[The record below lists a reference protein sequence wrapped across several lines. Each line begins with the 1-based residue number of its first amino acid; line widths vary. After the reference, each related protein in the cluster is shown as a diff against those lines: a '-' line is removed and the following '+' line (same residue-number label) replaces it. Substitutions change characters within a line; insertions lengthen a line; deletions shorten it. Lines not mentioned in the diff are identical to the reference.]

1 MAINEKLRQILN
13 EGLELTEEERF
24 TQAIREELESEFDAM
39 GTETSPDGLSD
50 AATDVDPGAEL
61 TPEEKLEE
69 LIPLLQSVA
78 RDEQAKMQT
87 PIIIQM
93 VKEKAKNHPAEHIVS
108 FLSKKFDLENA
119 PEVENVVREL
129 AEFNTTSEKTNTV
142 VEQALAL
149 AECMMPQIAMVFK
162 PAGGME
168 GDQYVDRSREHVDRY
183 VRRVNGENV
192 EINQALR
199 EMRALFDLDEEQE
212 KYFENVFKVSKGI
225 LDEESLACLRENIGG
240 TTSDGA
246 MDDTVVEPLNEE
258 GEDASTG
265 KLDDPEMGDM
275 SAPVAS
281 DKGIAAAAVEAGS
294 QTPEASI
301 ADEPDTGVMEEST
314 PTFYTEYRSLFEN
327 LEPLAEAIVTNGT
340 GVFTEGNDFDY
351 THVLETL
358 SRACTVVMKNGANGY
373 GKEPILEKVLGILN
387 EDFSFNEELTQ
398 NVNNSLRHA
407 YEIGENYKSDLNKSV
422 DLYDECRSVDMTIS
436 LNEIVNMFAEDENG
450 EDELDFTE
458 SDDTIMD
465 EEEEA
470 RVIEAFN
477 DLYNRRIDEAFDD
490 E

>member
-50 AATDVDPGAEL
+50 DVTDVNPGAEL

-78 RDEQAKMQT
+78 HDEQAKMQT

-93 VKEKAKNHPAEHIVS
+93 IKEKAKNHPAEHIVS
-108 FLSKKFDLENA
+108 FLSKKFDLGNA

-183 VRRVNGENV
+183 VRRVNGEDV

-225 LDEESLACLRENIGG
+225 LDEESLACLQENIGG

-246 MDDTVVEPLNEE
+246 TDDTAVEPLTEE
-258 GEDASTG
+258 GDGTG
-265 KLDDPEMGDM
+265 ELPDPSMEDM
-275 SAPVAS
+275 STPVTSEENIAN
-281 DKGIAAAAVEAGS
+281 AAAEQAS

-301 ADEPDTGVMEEST
+301 ADQPESVAMEEST

-340 GVFTEGNDFDY
+340 GVFTEGSDFDY

-373 GKEPILEKVLGILN
+373 GKEPILEKVMGILN
-387 EDFSFNEELTQ
+387 EDFSFNEELVQT
-398 NVNNSLRHA
+398 VNNSLRHA
-407 YEIGENYKSDLNKSV
+407 YEIGENYKADLNKSV

-436 LNEIVNMFAEDENG
+436 LNEIVNMFAEDNNY
-450 EDELDFTE
+450 EDELDFTTP
-458 SDDTIMD
+458 DDTIMD

-470 RVIEAFN
+470 RVVEAFN
-477 DLYNRRIDEAFDD
+477 DLYNRRINEAFDD